1 MLAASDGDAPM
12 NYCLGFLTDA
22 SGTQVLLMEKRR
34 PSWQAGRLN
43 GIGGKVEE
51 GEDALGAMRRECQ
64 EETGLDVL
72 EWAPLE
78 AISFEGGQVHVFHA
92 QADLDLARSTTD
104 EPVRKVSLSDA
115 IQGRSPLVDE
125 VQTILTKVQALLL
138 EPRSARPPRP

>member
-1 MLAASDGDAPM
+1 M

-22 SGTQVLLMEKRR
+22 TGTQVLLMEKRR

-64 EETGLDVL
+64 EETGLEVL
-72 EWAPLE
+72 EWSPLG

-92 QADLDLARSTTD
+92 QADLSLAQSTTD
-104 EPVRKVSLSDA
+104 EPVRQVTLADA
-115 IQGRSPLVDE
+115 IQGRYPLVDD
-125 VQTILTKVQALLL
+125 VQTILTKVQALVL
-138 EPRSARPPRP
+138 EPCLARQPRP

>member
-1 MLAASDGDAPM
+1 M

-22 SGTQVLLMEKRR
+22 SGTHVLLMEKRR

-64 EETGLDVL
+64 EETGLEVV
-72 EWAPLE
+72 EWSPLG

-92 QADLDLARSTTD
+92 QADLSLAQSTTD
-104 EPVRKVSLSDA
+104 EPVRQVTLADA
-115 IQGRSPLVDE
+115 IQGRSWSRN
-125 VQTILTKVQALLL
+125 
-138 EPRSARPPRP
+138 PRRLASRPDGKITPSLPSSTAFRV